1 MVCWKMYNFLRP
13 PCICV
18 SCQCFDSI
26 GWLGIR
32 KNIQLVESWLM
43 LIADLR
49 GAAFEPAWSR
59 MDVARGLAVVSTHSS
74 NSYSYWWGWRHC
86 VVPVFCSSVHTCM
99 CVHVS
104 VCISACVQTVA
115 FPDSVLLTSV
125 LVLFNLSNLFQK
137 LGGNPDDTRSYR
149 KECCD
154 LWTLLVTCFLSHL
167 FNNAQNT
174 KEKTI
179 NLNLF

>member
-1 MVCWKMYNFLRP
+1 LQFNVYSKKNLGTFWWNPFLFFLNGSKDMVCWKMYNFLRP

-59 MDVARGLAVVSTHSS
+59 MDVARGLPVVSTHSS

-115 FPDSVLLTSV
+115 FPDSVLLTSSFGFV
-125 LVLFNLSNLFQK
+125 
-137 LGGNPDDTRSYR
+137 
-149 KECCD
+149 
-154 LWTLLVTCFLSHL
+154 
-167 FNNAQNT
+167 
-174 KEKTI
+174 
-179 NLNLF
+179 